1 MPEKGTDIY
10 EIQWNGEKGE
20 KLYGRY
26 VISYPFYSKK
36 LDKIENVD
44 SNLPHKI
51 KFTEMKGVS
60 VIAGGSS
67 SGKDP
72 EIKIF
77 RNGKECGEVG
87 ATGSGAGNGKICSHN
102 HK

>member
-36 LDKIENVD
+36 LDKIENV
-44 SNLPHKI
+44 
-51 KFTEMKGVS
+51 
-60 VIAGGSS
+60 
-67 SGKDP
+67 
-72 EIKIF
+72 
-77 RNGKECGEVG
+77 
-87 ATGSGAGNGKICSHN
+87 
-102 HK
+102 